1 MDAIEPG
8 GGVGR
13 VSVFVA
19 GDNCVVLVLQEKRER
34 SRSVV
39 QSFESSLA

>member
-1 MDAIEPG
+1 MDPG

-19 GDNCVVLVLQEKRER
+19 GDNCVVLVLKRE
-34 SRSVV
+34 SVKM
-39 QSFESSLA
+39 AN